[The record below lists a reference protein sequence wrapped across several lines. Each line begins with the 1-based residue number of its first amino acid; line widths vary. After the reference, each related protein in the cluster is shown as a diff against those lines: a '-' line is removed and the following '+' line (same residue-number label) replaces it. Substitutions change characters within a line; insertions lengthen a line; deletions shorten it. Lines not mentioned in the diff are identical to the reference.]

1 MKKAVFVALPGTAL
15 AILGLVAL
23 AIFRFSWGSLIV
35 GLPLLA
41 LGGGVLLEARKTL
54 KKSGPDE
61 TWKILQPIGTGGRV
75 TFAQIIFT
83 IVGAG
88 ALIIGLGV
96 MKFGLEQRADWKAL
110 EASAE
115 RVSGFVI
122 RQQRYA
128 GISTRYGQTDTYA
141 PVIRYRDAAGQ
152 LQTHVSSNYSSPPAY
167 SRGETVELL
176 VPACAI
182 GNACQPRVV
191 GGFGEAMRTWGVA
204 LFGLVF
210 VAIGLG
216 LVIHPPK
223 EFGDGASGGGGGSAF

>member
-1 MKKAVFVALPGTAL
+1 MKRAIFTALPGIAL
-15 AILGLVAL
+15 TVMGLVAL
-23 AIFRFSWGSLIV
+23 AVFRFSWASLLV

-41 LGGGVLLEARKTL
+41 LGGGVLLEARQTL
-54 KKSGPDE
+54 KESGSDE
-61 TWKILQPIGTGGRV
+61 TWKILQPVGSGGRV

-83 IVGAG
+83 IFGAG

-115 RVSGFVI
+115 RVSGVVV
-122 RQQRYA
+122 RQQRYT
-128 GISTRYGQTDTYA
+128 GVTTRYGQGDTYA
-141 PVIRYRDAAGQ
+141 PVIRYRDSSGQ
-152 LQTHVSSNYSSPPAY
+152 LQTHVSSSYSSPPAY
-167 SRGETVELL
+167 DRGETVELL
-176 VPACAI
+176 VPDCT
-182 GNACQPRVV
+182 GGEECEPRLT

-210 VAIGLG
+210 TVVGLG

-223 EFGDGASGGGGGSAF
+223 EFGDGSAGGGGADI